1 MRTYIGGHEAVS
13 DIECA
18 ELALGT
24 LLELWLG
31 VEGESEDERVA
42 RLDAARDILADDPQM
57 PDRAAR
63 AALDVIEANAPSL
76 FNVRP
81 LARPGMA
88 KACVAGR
95 AVA

>member
-1 MRTYIGGHEAVS
+1 MRTYIGGHRAVS
-13 DIECA
+13 DTECA
-18 ELALGT
+18 ELTLGT

-31 VEGESEDERVA
+31 VPGESEDERAA
-42 RLDAARDILADDPQM
+42 RLDAARDILADDPEM

-63 AALDVIEANAPSL
+63 AALDVIEANAEAL

-81 LARPGMA
+81 LARTGRTRVRA
-88 KACVAGR
+88 AGQ

>member
-1 MRTYIGGHEAVS
+1 MRTYIGGQQAVS

-31 VEGESEDERVA
+31 VEGESAEERAA

-57 PDRAAR
+57 PDRTAR
-63 AALDVIEANAPSL
+63 AALDVIETNAPSL

-88 KACVAGR
+88 KSRMAGK